1 MIKMCHL
8 VTASDLARLYECVNN
23 TKDINKSVKR
33 NIARFP
39 ESFMFRL
46 TNEEYN
52 ALRFQIGTSNIR
64 GGRRYNPYVFTE
76 KGVAM
81 LSSVLH
87 FEMAIN
93 MSIKII
99 NAFVT
104 MRK

>member
-1 MIKMCHL
+1 ML
-8 VTASDLARLYECVNN
+8 
-23 TKDINKSVKR
+23 
-33 NIARFP
+33 
-39 ESFMFRL
+39 
-46 TNEEYN
+46 
-52 ALRFQIGTSNIR
+52 R

-76 KGVAM
+76 QGVVM

-87 FEMAIN
+87 SEMAIN